1 MRRAFMPL
9 IYFTI
14 IIGFIALTL
23 NMTIG
28 KNTISF
34 LYPSSQGNGILM
46 WKYDLASYIKNIKDN
61 ATQVTELELTL
72 PDREWQNLSI
82 LEFGEQL
89 GNNLALILDWI
100 IFVINIFIYPL
111 RIGAYFLR
119 NFMAIIGINVTSPS
133 GNGLWWLR
141 QIVNFLISLQI
152 PMV

>member
-1 MRRAFMPL
+1 MRRAIMPV

-34 LYPSSQGNGILM
+34 LYPSEQSNGILM
-46 WKYDLASYIKNIKDN
+46 WKYDLASYVKNIKDN
-61 ATQVTELELTL
+61 ATAVTELEITL
-72 PDREWQNLSI
+72 PPREWEDLSI

-100 IFVINIFIYPL
+100 IFIVNIFIYPL
-111 RIGAYFLR
+111 RIGAYLLR
-119 NFMAIIGINVTSPS
+119 NFMAIIGINVTTPNQ
-133 GNGLWWLR
+133 NGLWWLR
-141 QIVNFLISLQI
+141 QIVNFLVSLEI